1 MKWPEAMLG
10 GHPLI
15 SMIDCLYHN
24 ILSYVKFIFHILWIQ
39 VLSQSS
45 KRDTFEFFRRQIS
58 DRQQRWGMRKAPRRA
73 PNEMR
78 IGPVVVADVEKC

>member
-45 KRDTFEFFRRQIS
+45 KRDTFEFFVVKSATASSAGGCGRPHA
-58 DRQQRWGMRKAPRRA
+58 GPLMRCGLGQWWSL
-73 PNEMR
+73 M
-78 IGPVVVADVEKC
+78 